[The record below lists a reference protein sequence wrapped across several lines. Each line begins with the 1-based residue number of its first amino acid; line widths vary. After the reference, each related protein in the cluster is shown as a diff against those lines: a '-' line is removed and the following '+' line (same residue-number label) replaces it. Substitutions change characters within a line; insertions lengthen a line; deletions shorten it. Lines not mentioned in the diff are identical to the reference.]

1 MNVVEAIVK
10 KAKTAKKSMGGSK
23 KPLAPID
30 ANVEGAAGAGGGGM
44 KTPAQSKASVIAD
57 VDLFLSGKKP
67 SVAPAAARKKKA
79 VAASSKPKRGREDM
93 KVEEEDDD
101 DIAFSAVK
109 RVKLDG
115 MKVADLKKLLVE
127 GGFDGTGKKAD
138 LIERAKMHNLD
149 Q

>member
-1 MNVVEAIVK
+1 
-10 KAKTAKKSMGGSK
+10 
-23 KPLAPID
+23 
-30 ANVEGAAGAGGGGM
+30 M

-57 VDLFLSGKKP
+57 VDLFSSGKKP

-79 VAASSKPKRGREDM
+79 VAASSKRKRGSED
-93 KVEEEDDD
+93 KVEDEDDD

-127 GGFDGTGKKAD
+127 GGFDGTGKKAH